1 MSMGN
6 YLCVAAL
13 PVVVM
18 AASTQPVGLDHP
30 TVVPEN
36 FEREDADSDADDTA
50 FAE

>member
-13 PVVVM
+13 LLAVV